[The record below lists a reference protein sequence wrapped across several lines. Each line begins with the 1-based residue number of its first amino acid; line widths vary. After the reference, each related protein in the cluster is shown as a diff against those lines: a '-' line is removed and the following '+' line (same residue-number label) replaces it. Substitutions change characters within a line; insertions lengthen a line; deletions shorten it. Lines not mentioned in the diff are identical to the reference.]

1 MRDEPILT
9 GFACT
14 FALLA
19 YAGVRTALRRKVC
32 RQRVSKTTLDE
43 ARSGSLAAF
52 GSGSG
57 GSPAADD
64 EAVLPS

>member
-9 GFACT
+9 GFPCT

-19 YAGVRTALRRKVC
+19 YAGVRTALRRMLC
-32 RQRVSKTTLDE
+32 RQGVSKTTLD
-43 ARSGSLAAF
+43 AAWSGSLAAF
-52 GSGSG
+52 GPGSG
-57 GSPAADD
+57 GSPAGDD